1 MNACKK
7 YRCRKKTESTYEKLI
22 TFFFIE
28 KQINSE
34 NVTLT
39 YENAF

>member
-1 MNACKK
+1 MLARNTDAG
-7 YRCRKKTESTYEKLI
+7 KKTESTYEKLK

-34 NVTLT
+34 NITLT
-39 YENAF
+39 YENTF